1 MNKNEL
7 NNVKIVV
14 YIAAAGMGR
23 RMNSDINKQFIPI
36 NGRPM
41 IQLTLEKFD
50 ELPYIDEIFLII
62 REGEEEMIQSILNQM
77 ELSHEIGLVVGG
89 NERQD
94 SIYEGIKRVPQNT
107 EIVLTH
113 DGARPFVQKE
123 EIEEIICSA
132 IKYGA
137 ATLMTPMKDTVK
149 ISEDGVWSK
158 VTPDR
163 SKLFA
168 VQTPQGFKKDIL
180 LKAYQQAFDEK
191 YYGTD
196 DCSLVEKAGYRIKLV
211 QGSYHNIKITTPE
224 DLILAEVIDSKSI

>member
-180 LKAYQQAFDEK
+180 LKAYKQAFDEK